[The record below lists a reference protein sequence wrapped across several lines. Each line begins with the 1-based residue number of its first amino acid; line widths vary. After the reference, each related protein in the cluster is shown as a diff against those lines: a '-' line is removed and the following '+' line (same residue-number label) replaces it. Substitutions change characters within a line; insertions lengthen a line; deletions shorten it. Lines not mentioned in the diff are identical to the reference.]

1 MTAVARTR
9 VESGMDGGIEAL
21 AAVEGVTAGET
32 GGNLAGGGPEEDV
45 VEVSNGLR
53 WAQAAEGGE
62 AEGVVG
68 AVPGGAASVVL
79 GAFLAVALGKDSGGV
94 GG

>member
-1 MTAVARTR
+1 MAEEHDGGGAD
-9 VESGMDGGIEAL
+9 EGGMDGSIEAL

-62 AEGVVG
+62 AEGVVSI
-68 AVPGGAASVVL
+68 PRC
-79 GAFLAVALGKDSGGV
+79 D
-94 GG
+94 